1 MYCHSVTWGWSKLCL
16 KHIHISELF
25 SCKTLSLWWVNPQD
39 QSLHTYKTK
48 HTYTNI
54 KLLELVP
61 SLLPLLKKN
70 VGLGHAAIKDGKC
83 VCIVTH
89 GHTHT
94 FSLSH
99 GFTEQR
105 WQNECINYIPSSLFP
120 QGTQNPDSERCGT
133 ACAFTQKSCISDA
146 KVWVD

>member
-1 MYCHSVTWGWSKLCL
+1 MSPEDDQNSVLSTFIFQNSSHARPCL
-16 KHIHISELF
+16 FDPVPVS
-25 SCKTLSLWWVNPQD
+25 QD

-70 VGLGHAAIKDGKC
+70 VGLGHAAVEDGKC
-83 VCIVTH
+83 VCIVAH

-99 GFTEQR
+99 GFTEQS